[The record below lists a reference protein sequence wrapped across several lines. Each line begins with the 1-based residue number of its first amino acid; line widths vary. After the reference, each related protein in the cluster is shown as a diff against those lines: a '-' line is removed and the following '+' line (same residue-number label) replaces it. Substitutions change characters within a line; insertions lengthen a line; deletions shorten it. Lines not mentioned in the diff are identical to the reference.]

1 MTAENLESALKELG
15 EMMGIGSVV
24 LDEDGV
30 ARLVFD
36 GSVIVD
42 LQKLDALNLGLM
54 ISVQDL
60 PEDSDAKLLRALLS
74 APLSSGRLLPG
85 IFPTWDRASGELL
98 LIRVLPILNL
108 SAHVLTSAIEGL
120 LECADA
126 WREGSALNATDENE
140 SDMKHAL
147 PI

>member
-60 PEDSDAKLLRALLS
+60 PEDSDSKVLRALLS
-74 APLSSGRLLPG
+74 APLSSGLLLPG

-98 LIRVLPILNL
+98 LMRVLPILNL
-108 SAHVLTSAIEGL
+108 SARVLTSAIEGL

-126 WREGSALNATDENE
+126 WREGGALDATDETE